1 MCAVCMSS
9 PCHPQCPNAPEQKP
23 VLRCVECG
31 EGIYE
36 EDKYFESAYG
46 EICEECMDNKSPE
59 EILELFD
66 ERFSIA

>member
-1 MCAVCMSS
+1 
-9 PCHPQCPNAPEQKP
+9 